1 MNKYEIKIPMCLVG
15 VVNAKNK
22 RDAIEIA
29 LNDFDVKNT
38 TCEFWDIVEPQASE
52 IKKSEYDTVKEIL
65 IKHDVLHKDID
76 QLDDPIL
83 MEDLYKHFQEEM
95 PYGTQKARTG
105 DPDEY
110 IYDKLEDLGLPL
122 GEQQL

>member
-1 MNKYEIKIPMCLVG
+1 M
-15 VVNAKNK
+15 
-22 RDAIEIA
+22 
-29 LNDFDVKNT
+29 
-38 TCEFWDIVEPQASE
+38 
-52 IKKSEYDTVKEIL
+52 KSEYDTVKAIL

-76 QLDDPIL
+76 QLDDEKL
-83 MEDLYKHFQEEM
+83 MLDLFMHFQEDM

>member
-1 MNKYEIKIPMCLVG
+1 MAKIYDEYE
-15 VVNAKNK
+15 
-22 RDAIEIA
+22 E
-29 LNDFDVKNT
+29 VK
-38 TCEFWDIVEPQASE
+38 
-52 IKKSEYDTVKEIL
+52 KIL

-83 MEDLYKHFQEEM
+83 MQDLYTHFQEEM

>member
-1 MNKYEIKIPMCLVG
+1 MTKYIYT
-15 VVNAKNK
+15 KNK
-22 RDAIEIA
+22 DS
-29 LNDFDVKNT
+29 FMG
-38 TCEFWDIVEPQASE
+38 SE
-52 IKKSEYDTVKEIL
+52 NRIQLSEYDTVKEIL

-83 MEDLYKHFQEEM
+83 MEDLYNHFQEDM

-105 DPDEY
+105 DPDEF
-110 IYDKLEDLGLPL
+110 IYDALENLGLPL

>member
-1 MNKYEIKIPMCLVG
+1 MNKQL
-15 VVNAKNK
+15 
-22 RDAIEIA
+22 
-29 LNDFDVKNT
+29 
-38 TCEFWDIVEPQASE
+38 
-52 IKKSEYDTVKEIL
+52 SEYDTVKSIL

-83 MEDLYKHFQEEM
+83 MQDLFMHFQEEM

-110 IYDKLEDLGLPL
+110 IYNKLEDLGLPL

>member
-1 MNKYEIKIPMCLVG
+1 MTKYIYT
-15 VVNAKNK
+15 KNK
-22 RDAIEIA
+22 DS
-29 LNDFDVKNT
+29 FMG
-38 TCEFWDIVEPQASE
+38 SE
-52 IKKSEYDTVKEIL
+52 NRIQLSEYDTVKNIL

>member
-1 MNKYEIKIPMCLVG
+1 M
-15 VVNAKNK
+15 
-22 RDAIEIA
+22 
-29 LNDFDVKNT
+29 
-38 TCEFWDIVEPQASE
+38 
-52 IKKSEYDTVKEIL
+52 KSEYDTVKEIL
-65 IKHDVLHKDID
+65 IKHNALHLDID
-76 QLDDPIL
+76 QIDDTIL
-83 MEDLYKHFQEEM
+83 MQDLYEHFQEDM

>member
-1 MNKYEIKIPMCLVG
+1 MAKIYDEYE
-15 VVNAKNK
+15 
-22 RDAIEIA
+22 E
-29 LNDFDVKNT
+29 VK
-38 TCEFWDIVEPQASE
+38 
-52 IKKSEYDTVKEIL
+52 KIL

-76 QLDDPIL
+76 QLDDSIL
-83 MEDLYKHFQEEM
+83 MFDLYGHFQEQM
-95 PYGTQKARTG
+95 PYGTQKARDG